1 MTIYVFLRSLFSPP
15 ALQILLLLA
24 GLACLHWRRRWWGHS
39 LIFLGLA
46 SLWLMATPLG
56 ASWLARGLERYPAL
70 PLPKEQQSNEQSS
83 GLAARHW
90 QAIVVLGAGRDYAAP
105 EYGGQDIP
113 NPWAASR
120 LRYAA
125 LLYRQSGLPIAV
137 SGGAVLG
144 EAVPESRVMADSLLR
159 DYVVNVR
166 WQESDSVTTWE
177 NATKTRALL
186 QPESIERI
194 VLVTQAQHMPRAVL
208 AFRRAGFTVLP
219 APIDFETDNARLP
232 LLLQLTPRAERLL
245 FSAQAYHEYV
255 GLLAYRMR
263 MLLD

>member
-1 MTIYVFLRSLFSPP
+1 MMIYVFLRSLLTPP
-15 ALQILLLLA
+15 ALQILLLLI
-24 GLACLHWRRRWWGHS
+24 GLACLRLQWRWWGRS
-39 LIFLGLA
+39 LIFIGLA
-46 SLWLMATPLG
+46 SLWLMATPFG
-56 ASWLARGLERYPAL
+56 ASLLARGLERYPAL
-70 PLPKEQQSNEQSS
+70 PMPHGQASE
-83 GLAARHW
+83 LAARHW

-144 EAVPESRVMADSLLR
+144 ESAAEARIMADALVR
-159 DYVVNVR
+159 DHVVNVR
-166 WQESDSVTTWE
+166 WQEGGSRTTWE
-177 NATKTRALL
+177 NAQKTRALL
-186 QPESIERI
+186 EPEGIDRI

-232 LLLQLTPRAERLL
+232 WLLRLAPRAERLM
-245 FSAQAYHEYV
+245 FSAQACHEYA
-255 GLLAYRMR
+255 GLLAYRVR
-263 MLLD
+263 ALLSE